1 MTIIFRRVLL
11 SMVAR
16 RKNSHLMSV
25 DGVIVE
31 EMASLL
37 VNLARTVLVTP
48 QVKQLLVHRV
58 RAELGNFSQVPE
70 HA

>member
-1 MTIIFRRVLL
+1 
-11 SMVAR
+11 MVAR

>member
-25 DGVIVE
+25 DRVVVE

-48 QVKQLLVHRV
+48 QVEKLLVHRV
-58 RAELGNFSQVPE
+58 RAELGDFPQVPE
-70 HA
+70 NA